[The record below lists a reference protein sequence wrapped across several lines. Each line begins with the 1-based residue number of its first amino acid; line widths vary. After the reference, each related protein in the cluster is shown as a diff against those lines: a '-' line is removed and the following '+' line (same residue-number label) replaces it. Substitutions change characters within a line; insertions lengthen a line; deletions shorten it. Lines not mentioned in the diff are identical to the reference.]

1 MKTCLRCESETSEES
16 KIGEIVPADYVVAK
30 NTGYDKRTV
39 KAYVCE
45 KHLREL
51 TIGEINSAKKLHV
64 NATDINIIIRDKRK

>member
-1 MKTCLRCESETSEES
+1 MHNVKTCLRCEAET
-16 KIGEIVPADYVVAK
+16 GEIIPADYVVSK

-39 KAYVCE
+39 KAYVFE

-64 NATDINIIIRDKRK
+64 DATSINVIIRDKRK